1 MYWWYFALFATLF
14 KIGGYFIDS
23 TLAVSRLRCR
33 FFFCLRHWLLAHP
46 QVAELW
52 YDTVRYDTRCYFNVC
67 SKADMSQLNLLQVWM
82 LAQRTKKGKQKKLKS
97 KKQLCSEVSLN
108 SLGHPWSKLWRR
120 KGRLRWVGFAEK
132 ERFKPG
138 MREWGGDGILII
150 ISMNVSSITTI

>member
-52 YDTVRYDTRCYFNVC
+52 YDTIRDAILTCAQKLTWVSLICCT
-67 SKADMSQLNLLQVWM
+67 
-82 LAQRTKKGKQKKLKS
+82 AQRTKKGKQKKLKS

-150 ISMNVSSITTI
+150 VSMNVSSITTI